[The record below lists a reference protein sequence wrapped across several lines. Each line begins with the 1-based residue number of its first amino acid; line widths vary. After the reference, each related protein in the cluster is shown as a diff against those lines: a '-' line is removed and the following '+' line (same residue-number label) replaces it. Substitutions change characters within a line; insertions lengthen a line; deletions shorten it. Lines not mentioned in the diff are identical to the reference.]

1 MEIYKDKNRSV
12 EERVRD
18 LLSRMTAEEKLGQ
31 MVQLPAK
38 QGIAAENFIDKLEEW
53 HVGSFLHCTGDTMA
67 KIQERAAKT
76 RLGIPVIFGIDAIHG
91 HCFDEDGTVFPTQL
105 AMSCSWDPDLLRR
118 AARVTAREVR
128 ADGIHWT
135 FSPVLC
141 VGRDTRWGRVDETF
155 GEDPWLIGVLG
166 TAMVKGYQGDA
177 SSMSDLWSADLWP
190 SDSILACVKHF
201 VAYGEATGGRDAYE
215 AEVSQRKLLSL
226 FLPPFEKAIKEGGA
240 ATVMTAYEA
249 IDGVPATV
257 NSWLL
262 RKTLKEDW
270 GFSGFVVT
278 DWDNVGA
285 LSRRQTVAADG
296 KQAALEAV
304 KAGNDMIM
312 TTPEFYLNAL
322 ELYREGKLSDA
333 DLDDSVARI
342 LRLKFRLGLFD
353 ERRFADPA
361 ARETVVGNPEHWAVA
376 LEASRKALTLLI
388 NRDALPI
395 RQTEGRRILV
405 TGPNAAD
412 IRAQL
417 GDWSFGSMQAGVVNS
432 DFHRKDTVTVLQ
444 ALQDAAAPRG
454 YTVDYIKGADC
465 LDDTFDEI
473 SAAVEAARNADYVV
487 ACVGDT
493 IELHG
498 EGRDR
503 SELELTGKQEE
514 LLKALR
520 PVAKRLI
527 VVFIASKPL
536 ALGWVKDH
544 ADALLCAFNPGAKG
558 GVAVKE
564 ALFGE
569 LNPSGRL
576 TISFPRSAG
585 QLPVHYDRYRGWH
598 SMNPGNAERYIDS
611 TEEAVFSFGEG
622 LSYTRFEYS
631 SLRVLS
637 PEITTGESPAF
648 QVTVKNTGTV
658 AGTETVQLYVRDLVS
673 SVTTACKNLRA
684 FTQVN
689 LAPGESADVR
699 LEAAYHDLALVTPDL
714 QRVVEPGDFEVMVGH
729 SSRDADLLVG
739 RFRLT

>member
-1 MEIYKDKNRSV
+1 MEIYKNKNKTL

-18 LLSRMTAEEKLGQ
+18 LLSRMTAEEKIGQ

-38 QGIAAENFIDKLEEW
+38 QGIVQENFIDKLEEW

-91 HCFDEDGTVFPTQL
+91 HCFDDDGTVFPTQL
-105 AMSCSWDPDLLRR
+105 AMSCGWDPELLRK

-128 ADGIHWT
+128 SDGIHWT

-166 TAMVKGYQGDA
+166 TAMVKGYQGD
-177 SSMSDLWSADLWP
+177 DLSRE
-190 SDSILACVKHF
+190 DSILACVKHL

-215 AEVSQRKLLSL
+215 AEVSKRKLLSL
-226 FLPPFEKAIKEGGA
+226 FLPPFEKAVKEGGA
-240 ATVMTAYEA
+240 ATVMTAYQA
-249 IDGVPATV
+249 VDGVPVTV
-257 NSWLL
+257 NPWIL

-285 LSRRQTVAADG
+285 LTRRQGVAADG

-304 KAGNDMIM
+304 KAGNDMSM
-312 TTPEFYLNAL
+312 TTPDFYHNAL
-322 ELYREGKLSDA
+322 ELYREGKLTDA
-333 DLDDSVARI
+333 DLDDSAGRI

-353 ERRFADPA
+353 ERRFVDPA
-361 ARETVVGNPEHWAVA
+361 ARRTVVGSPEHWELA
-376 LEASRKALTLLI
+376 LEASRASLTLLV
-388 NRDALPI
+388 NHDVLPL
-395 RQTEGRRILV
+395 RETSGKRILV
-405 TGPNAAD
+405 TGPNAD
-412 IRAQL
+412 DLRAQL
-417 GDWSFGSMQAGVVNS
+417 GDWSFGSMQAGAVNS
-432 DFHRKDTVTVLQ
+432 DFHRKETVTLLQ
-444 ALQDAAAPRG
+444 AFRDSAALKG
-454 YTVDYIKGADC
+454 YTVDYVKGADC
-465 LDDTFDEI
+465 LDADFDEI
-473 SAAVEAARNADYVV
+473 DSAVEAARKADYVIV
-487 ACVGDT
+487 CVGDT

-503 SELELTGKQEE
+503 AELDLTGKQLE

-527 VVFIASKPL
+527 VVFVASKPL
-536 ALGWVKDH
+536 ALGWVKEN
-544 ADALLCAFNPGAKG
+544 ADALLCGFNPGAKG

-585 QLPVHYDRYRGWH
+585 QLPVYYNRYRGWH
-598 SMNPGNAERYIDS
+598 SMNPGNVERYIDS
-611 TEEAVFSFGEG
+611 TEDPVFSFGEG
-622 LSYTRFEYS
+622 LSYTTFEYS
-631 SLRVLS
+631 KLRVLTPEVGPGVS
-637 PEITTGESPAF
+637 PSF
-648 QVTVKNTGTV
+648 QVTVKNAGAV
-658 AGTETVQLYVRDLVS
+658 AGTETVQLYVRDLVA
-673 SVTTACKNLRA
+673 SVTTPCKSLRA
-684 FTQVN
+684 FTKVN
-689 LAPGESADVR
+689 LAPGESADVG
-699 LEAAYHDLALVTPDL
+699 LEVAYDDLALVTPEL
-714 QRVVEPGDFEVMVGH
+714 ERVVEPGDFEVMIGH

-739 RFRLT
+739 LFRVTG

>member
-1 MEIYKDKNRSV
+1 MEIYKDKNKPV

-18 LLSRMTAEEKLGQ
+18 LLSRMTAEEKVGQ

-38 QGIAAENFIDKLEEW
+38 RGIVQENFIDKLEEW

-91 HCFDEDGTVFPTQL
+91 HCFDDDGTVFPTQL
-105 AMSCSWDPDLLRR
+105 AMSCSWEPELLRR

-155 GEDPWLIGVLG
+155 GEDTWLIGVLG
-166 TAMVKGYQGDA
+166 TAMVKGYQGD
-177 SSMSDLWSADLWP
+177 DLSGE
-190 SDSILACVKHF
+190 DSILACVKHF

-215 AEVSQRKLLSL
+215 AEVSKRKLLSL
-226 FLPPFEKAIKEGGA
+226 FLPPFEKAVKEGGA

-270 GFSGFVVT
+270 GFYGFVVT

-285 LSRRQTVAADG
+285 LTRRQAVAVDG
-296 KQAALEAV
+296 KQAALDAI
-304 KAGNDMIM
+304 KAGNDMSM
-312 TTPEFYLNAL
+312 TTPDFYPNAV
-322 ELYREGKLSDA
+322 ELYREGKLTDA
-333 DLDDSVARI
+333 DLDDAAGRI

-353 ERRFADPA
+353 ERRFTDPS
-361 ARETVVGNPEHWAVA
+361 ARRTVVGAPEHWDVA
-376 LEASRKALTLLI
+376 LGASRKSLTLLV
-388 NRDALPI
+388 NNGTLPL
-395 RQTEGRRILV
+395 RETKNRRILV
-405 TGPNAAD
+405 VGPNADD

-417 GDWSFGSMQAGVVNS
+417 GDWSFGSMQAGAVDS
-432 DFHRKDTVTVLQ
+432 DFHRKDTVTVLG
-444 ALQDAAAPRG
+444 ALQNAATSKG
-454 YTVDYIKGADC
+454 YSVDYVKGADC
-465 LDDTFDEI
+465 LDDSFDEI
-473 SAAVEAARNADYVV
+473 PAALEAARKADYVV

-503 SELELTGKQEE
+503 SELDLTGKQLE

-544 ADALLCAFNPGAKG
+544 ADALLCGFNPGAKG
-558 GVAVKE
+558 GVAIKE

-598 SMNPGNAERYIDS
+598 SMNPGGVERYIDS
-611 TEEAVFSFGEG
+611 TEDPVFSFGEG
-622 LSYTRFEYS
+622 LSYTKFEYS
-631 SLRVLS
+631 ALEVLTPRVA
-637 PEITTGESPAF
+637 PGDSPAF
-648 QVTVKNTGTV
+648 RVTVKNTGV
-658 AGTETVQLYVRDLVS
+658 MAGTETVQLYVRDLVS
-673 SVTTACKNLRA
+673 SVTTPCKNLRSFA
-684 FTQVN
+684 KVD
-689 LAPGESADVR
+689 LAPGQTANVR
-699 LEAAYHDLALVTPDL
+699 LEVAYDDLALVTPDL
-714 QRVVEPGDFEVMVGH
+714 KRVVEPGEFEVMVGH
-729 SSRDADLLVG
+729 SSRDEDLLVG
-739 RFRLT
+739 RFWVTA